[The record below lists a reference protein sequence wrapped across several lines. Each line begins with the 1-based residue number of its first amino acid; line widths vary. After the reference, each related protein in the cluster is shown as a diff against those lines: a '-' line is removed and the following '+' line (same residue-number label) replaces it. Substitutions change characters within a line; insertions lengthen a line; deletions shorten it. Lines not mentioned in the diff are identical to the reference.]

1 MYMRA
6 ATALIIVLILG
17 LTSAPGQAASVSVH
31 NLRMWRAPDNTRL
44 VFDLS
49 GPLSHKLF
57 SLNNPD
63 RIVIDIESA
72 SLTNP
77 LPPMKFD
84 GPVVK
89 NIRTGNRGKGDL
101 RIVLDLKRVT
111 VPRAFV
117 LKPFQDHGYRL
128 VIDLDHTPDPDDPA
142 FDKDKPSAASADPE
156 PPVAS
161 SQPPS
166 FRPVRRSE
174 IVVAIDAGHGGED
187 PGAIGRRYRTREK
200 QVVLSIARELKKL
213 IDREHNMR
221 AIMTRKG
228 DYFVPLAKRVHMAQ
242 DARADIFIS
251 IHADSLPKK
260 RARGASVY
268 ALSQRGATSRL
279 AKRLA
284 DQENASDYIGGILEN
299 KDPIVQK
306 VLVDLNQTS
315 TIVDSLA
322 LGRDVLAY
330 LKPVGHI
337 HSHNVEQA
345 GFAVLK
351 SPFMPS
357 VLVETAFI
365 SNPAEEK
372 RLRTH
377 SFQRRMARGIFNG
390 VKRYVK
396 RKGLQRPPSAVPS
409 QAGNTGQPG
418 RMHLVR
424 RGETLSG
431 IAQRYGVGVRAIRLA
446 NNLSGN
452 KVKAGERLRIPRL

>member
-1 MYMRA
+1 MR
-6 ATALIIVLILG
+6 TTLVLVVFSFLG
-17 LTSAPGQAASVSVH
+17 LISMPGQAASVSIQ

-44 VFDLS
+44 VLDLS
-49 GPLSHKLF
+49 GPLNHKIFRLK
-57 SLNNPD
+57 NPD

-72 SLTNP
+72 SLSK
-77 LPPMKFD
+77 PMPVMTFD
-84 GPVVK
+84 GPIIK
-89 NIRTGNRGKGDL
+89 SIRTGHRGNGDL

-111 VPRAFV
+111 QPKSFL
-117 LKPFQDHGYRL
+117 LKPFQSYGYRL
-128 VIDLDHTPDPDDPA
+128 VIDLDHTPDADDPE
-142 FDKDKPSAASADPE
+142 FEKDKPAAIESASPRE
-156 PPVAS
+156 PSTPVL
-161 SQPPS
+161 PP
-166 FRPVRRSE
+166 RRSE
-174 IVVAIDAGHGGED
+174 IVIAIDAGHGGED

-200 QVVLSIARELKKL
+200 HVVLSIAKELKRL
-213 IDREHNMR
+213 VDREPNMR
-221 AIMTRKG
+221 AVMTRKG
-228 DYFVPLAKRVHMAQ
+228 DYFVPLARRVHMAQ

-322 LGRDVLAY
+322 LGRDILTS
-330 LKPVGHI
+330 LKPVGDI
-337 HSHNVEQA
+337 HSANVEQA

-357 VLVETAFI
+357 VLIETAFI
-365 SNPAEEK
+365 SNPSEEK

-377 SFQRRMARGIFNG
+377 RFQRQMAQGIFSG
-390 VKRYVK
+390 IRRYVK
-396 RKGLQRPPSAVPS
+396 RKDLRPLPRAVPS
-409 QAGNTGQPG
+409 GTVRHNDET
-418 RMHLVR
+418 RVHIVR

-431 IAQRYGVGVRAIRLA
+431 IAQRYGVKLQALRVA
-446 NNLSGN
+446 NNISGTN
-452 KVKAGERLRIPRL
+452 VQAGESLQIPGL

>member
-1 MYMRA
+1 VR
-6 ATALIIVLILG
+6 TTLVLVILSLLG
-17 LTSAPGQAASVSVH
+17 LISMPGQAASVSIQ

-44 VFDLS
+44 VLDLS
-49 GPLSHKLF
+49 GPLNHKMFRLQ
-57 SLNNPD
+57 NPD
-63 RIVIDIESA
+63 RIVIDIDSA
-72 SLTNP
+72 SFSK
-77 LPPMKFD
+77 PMPAMTFD
-84 GPVVK
+84 GPIIK
-89 NIRTGNRGKGDL
+89 SIRSGHRSNGDL
-101 RIVLDLKRVT
+101 RIVLDLKRT
-111 VPRAFV
+111 TQPKSFL
-117 LKPFQDHGYRL
+117 LKPFQSHGYRL
-128 VIDLDHTPDPDDPA
+128 VIDLDHTPDANDPE
-142 FDKDKPSAASADPE
+142 FEKDKPAAVEPE
-156 PPVAS
+156 PAREPSAPVA
-161 SQPPS
+161 P
-166 FRPVRRSE
+166 RRRSE
-174 IVVAIDAGHGGED
+174 VVVAIDAGHGGED
-187 PGAIGRRYRTREK
+187 PGAIGRRYRTYEK
-200 QVVLSIARELKKL
+200 RVVLSIAKELKRMV
-213 IDREHNMR
+213 DREPNMR
-221 AIMTRKG
+221 AVMTRKG

-322 LGRDVLAY
+322 LGRDILGSV
-330 LKPVGHI
+330 KSVGHI
-337 HSHNVEQA
+337 HSANVEQA

-377 SFQRRMARGIFNG
+377 RFQKQMAQGIFSG
-390 VKRYVK
+390 IKRYVK
-396 RKGLQRPPSAVPS
+396 RKNLQPSPRAVP
-409 QAGNTGQPG
+409 AGSVRRNNDT
-418 RMHLVR
+418 RVHIVR

-431 IAQRYGVGVRAIRLA
+431 IAQRYGVKLQALQVA
-446 NNLSGN
+446 NNLSGTS
-452 KVKAGERLRIPRL
+452 VRAGESLQIPSL

>member
-1 MYMRA
+1 MQVRA
-6 ATALIIVLILG
+6 ARVLAVLSFLG
-17 LTSAPGQAASVSVH
+17 LLSMPGQAAPVSVE

-44 VFDLS
+44 VLDLS
-49 GPLSHKLF
+49 GPLEHRLF
-57 SLNNPD
+57 SLKNPE
-63 RIVIDIESA
+63 RIVIDIPSA
-72 SLTNP
+72 NLNKP
-77 LPPMKFD
+77 LPPMQFN
-84 GPVVK
+84 GPIIK
-89 NIRTGNRGKGDL
+89 NIRTGHREKGDL
-101 RIVLDLKRVT
+101 RIVLDLKRET
-111 VPRAFV
+111 QPRAFL
-117 LKPFQDHGYRL
+117 LKPFQSYGYRL
-128 VIDLDHTPDPDDPA
+128 VIDLDHTPDDNDPE
-142 FDKDKPSAASADPE
+142 FEKDKPAAIPPAPADESTPML
-156 PPVAS
+156 PP
-161 SQPPS
+161 
-166 FRPVRRSE
+166 RRNE

-200 QVVLSIARELKKL
+200 QVVLSIAKELKRL
-213 IDREHNMR
+213 VDREHNMR

-228 DYFVPLAKRVHMAQ
+228 DYFVPLARRVQLAQ
-242 DARADIFIS
+242 SARADIFIS

-260 RARGASVY
+260 RAQGASVY

-322 LGRDVLAY
+322 LGRDILGN
-330 LKPVGHI
+330 LKRVGHI

-365 SNPAEEK
+365 SNPSEEK
-372 RLRTH
+372 RLRTRK
-377 SFQRRMARGIFNG
+377 FQKQMARGIFDG
-390 VKRYVK
+390 VKTFAK
-396 RKGLQRPPSAVPS
+396 RKGLGPSPRAVP
-409 QAGNTGQPG
+409 AGSVQ
-418 RMHLVR
+418 RDDIQRVHVVR

-431 IAQRYGVGVRAIRLA
+431 IAQKYGVTLRTLRVANNISGSNVRA
-446 NNLSGN
+446 
-452 KVKAGERLRIPRL
+452 GESLLIPDL

>member
-1 MYMRA
+1 MR
-6 ATALIIVLILG
+6 TALVLVAVSILG
-17 LTSAPGQAASVSVH
+17 LLSMPGQAASVSVQ

-44 VFDLS
+44 VLDLS
-49 GPLSHKLF
+49 GPLNHKIFQLK
-57 SLNNPD
+57 NPD
-63 RIVIDIESA
+63 RVVIDIESA
-72 SLTNP
+72 SLSKP
-77 LPPMKFD
+77 LPAMTYN
-84 GPVVK
+84 GPIVK
-89 NIRTGNRGKGDL
+89 SIRIGHRGKGDL

-111 VPRAFV
+111 QPRSFL
-117 LKPFQDHGYRL
+117 LKPFQSHGYRL
-128 VIDLDHTPDPDDPA
+128 VVDLDHTPDADDPE
-142 FDKDKPSAASADPE
+142 FEKDKPAVADPAPVRE
-156 PPVAS
+156 PSRPAL
-161 SQPPS
+161 PP
-166 FRPVRRSE
+166 RRSE

-187 PGAIGRRYRTREK
+187 PGAIGRRYRTLEK
-200 QVVLSIARELKKL
+200 QVVLSIAKELKRL
-213 IDREHNMR
+213 VDREPNMR
-221 AIMTRKG
+221 AVMTRKG

-260 RARGASVY
+260 RVRGASVY

-299 KDPIVQK
+299 KDPMVQK

-322 LGRDVLAY
+322 LGRDILSSI
-330 LKPVGHI
+330 KSVGHI

-365 SNPAEEK
+365 SNPSEEK
-372 RLRTH
+372 RLRTRR
-377 SFQRRMARGIFNG
+377 FQRQMAQGIFSG

-396 RKGLQRPPSAVPS
+396 RKGMRPSPSAVPRGS
-409 QAGNTGQPG
+409 ARANSAKKV
-418 RMHLVR
+418 HVVR

-431 IAQRYGVGVRAIRLA
+431 IAQRYGVRLKDLRAENDITGSGVR
-446 NNLSGN
+446 
-452 KVKAGERLRIPRL
+452 AGERLQIPGT

>member
-1 MYMRA
+1 MYVRA
-6 ATALIIVLILG
+6 AIALIVVLILG
-17 LTSAPGQAASVSVH
+17 LITVPGQAASVSVH

-49 GPLSHKLF
+49 GPLNHNLF
-57 SLNNPD
+57 SLKNPD
-63 RIVIDIESA
+63 RIVIDIDSA
-72 SLTNP
+72 SLTKP

-89 NIRTGNRGKGDL
+89 NIRTGHRGTGDL

-111 VPRAFV
+111 APRAFV

-128 VIDLDHTPDPDDPA
+128 VIDLDHTPDPRNPA
-142 FDKDKPSAASADPE
+142 FDTDKPAANPDRQ
-156 PPVAS
+156 PPVTS
-161 SQPPS
+161 SQPS
-166 FRPVRRSE
+166 SSRPVRRSE

-200 QVVLSIARELKKL
+200 QVVLNIARELKKL

-221 AIMTRKG
+221 AILTRKG

-242 DARADIFIS
+242 DARADIFVS

-322 LGRDVLAY
+322 LGRDVLAS

-357 VLVETAFI
+357 VLIETAFI

-377 SFQRRMARGIFNG
+377 RFQRRMARGIFNG
-390 VKRYVK
+390 VKRYIK
-396 RKGLQRPPSAVPS
+396 RKGLQPIPRAVPRR
-409 QAGNTGQPG
+409 ADKTGRP
-418 RMHLVR
+418 RHMHLVR

-431 IAQRYGVGVRAIRLA
+431 IAQRYGVEVRAIRLA
-446 NNLSGN
+446 NNLPGN
-452 KVKAGERLRIPRL
+452 KVKAGESLLIPRL

>member
-1 MYMRA
+1 VRA
-6 ATALIIVLILG
+6 ALVLVVLSFLG
-17 LTSAPGQAASVSVH
+17 LLSMPGQAASVSVQ

-49 GPLSHKLF
+49 GPLEHKLF
-57 SLNNPD
+57 SLKNPE
-63 RIVIDIESA
+63 RLVIDIHSA
-72 SLTNP
+72 NLNKP
-77 LPPMKFD
+77 LPPMQFN
-84 GPVVK
+84 GPIIK
-89 NIRTGNRGKGDL
+89 NIRTGHRGKGDL
-101 RIVLDLKRVT
+101 RIVLDLKRAT
-111 VPRAFV
+111 QPRAFL
-117 LKPFQDHGYRL
+117 LKPFQSYGYRL
-128 VIDLDHTPDPDDPA
+128 VIDLDHTPDDNDPE
-142 FDKDKPSAASADPE
+142 FEKDKPAAV
-156 PPVAS
+156 PPRPTAQS
-161 SQPPS
+161 TPALPP
-166 FRPVRRSE
+166 RRSE
-174 IVVAIDAGHGGED
+174 VVVAIDAGHGGED

-200 QVVLSIARELKKL
+200 QVVLSIAKELKRL
-213 IDREHNMR
+213 VDREKNMR

-228 DYFVPLAKRVHMAQ
+228 DYFVPLAKRVQMAQ
-242 DARADIFIS
+242 NARADIFIS

-260 RARGASVY
+260 NVRGASVY

-322 LGRDVLAY
+322 LGRDILSK
-330 LKPVGHI
+330 LKRVGHI

-365 SNPAEEK
+365 SNPSEEK
-372 RLRTH
+372 RLRTRR
-377 SFQRRMARGIFNG
+377 FQQQMARGIFDG
-390 VKRYVK
+390 IKRYVK
-396 RKGLQRPPSAVPS
+396 RKNLRPSPRAVPS
-409 QAGNTGQPG
+409 GTARRNNNQ
-418 RMHLVR
+418 RVHVVR

-431 IAQRYGVGVRAIRLA
+431 IAQKYGVTLRTLRVA
-446 NNLSGN
+446 NNKSGTS
-452 KVKAGERLRIPRL
+452 VQAGESLLIPGL